1 MKTPGLLSLEQ
12 PLSIV
17 QSPYCVTHI
26 PIRPQSSP
34 RAPRSLCDQLPRS
47 AIKSSREGNT
57 KKPRRRATP
66 TSWPLTASCASQ
78 SPALYIA
85 QEIPGE
91 RFKISVSSLAS
102 GYVAFLESHVV
113 ATMFAPPPTATLSRA
128 EIQARRAQLQA
139 KRASSGTSISS
150 ASELQKTE
158 SNTEVAKQEKKKAS
172 RFSANKKDVEEI
184 RENDKEEWKFKKKL
198 SRKGKSIGE
207 GGSGTS
213 LPATLL
219 PPPPAPPGP
228 PSLRTTGSDAGSF
241 AESVQEGSSFA
252 NSSTERKGKA
262 VPPKRPARPSGEMFL
277 SPPASSSMS
286 EPFPRALTPESF
298 GGSSFRS
305 ATSSPAMQSPYQA
318 PPPVPGAFP
327 TMTVPSLKAN
337 SPKPPPLP
345 SPPLMAGPPS
355 LPGPASPPP
364 STPPPPVPEKSPLR
378 QQRAARPNSNPVKST
393 GPGPIAS
400 KKQHSMSTDAA
411 LSTAMAELRMAMKDP
426 ISIGQ
431 AAGEQ
436 HQRPPHRSRA
446 ATVPANQ
453 ISVLTGI
460 KPLQVRKPLKS
471 PVMSSS
477 RSGTG
482 SSKTTAG
489 GNKVAVTS
497 PTRSIVAVSRSQ
509 RVAKQGIRRQTVT
522 HHRRGSSSSSAKT
535 GAQKQAE
542 SPTQIVTPKPRRAKD
557 ETMTMLQTS
566 GFSPSTPGTV
576 SPSKGLSVKTQIMS
590 ATRFID
596 KDLPDAPNSI
606 APTPTEMYQP
616 SRNSLILA
624 RKSRSST
631 TSTQR
636 SPLSA
641 VTDTDA
647 ESDRSPMAQPSLEPA
662 PASDDLSPHRL
673 TTILEYKALSESS
686 PPASGTVT
694 PTATQIHLRGGSV
707 VTVTPPE
714 MTAWQR
720 SLYLQGPIRL
730 PKPVILP
737 RKDSVASMEPFQ
749 EAIDLVYQNA
759 LYISRRRSDDA
770 IVDDV
775 CEYFDDFGFSD
786 VGFGGDLLAI
796 EQAEGANDDEVGE
809 VDELED
815 TIERFTTPPGFPP
828 AGEISPI
835 EKSVAKDVVEAS
847 MAKPVVVTESIIPLP
862 PVNNE
867 ETLRA
872 RGIARLSQQSGRSSQ
887 GSRSSSYR
895 KETPSISRRTSET
908 LTASVAGE
916 SQDGLLPL
924 LPPPEASM
932 LDAVMEASQGEEAE
946 WADEMTPDGD
956 AGRMDWSDDDVEET
970 DVGAS

>member
-1 MKTPGLLSLEQ
+1 
-12 PLSIV
+12 
-17 QSPYCVTHI
+17 
-26 PIRPQSSP
+26 
-34 RAPRSLCDQLPRS
+34 
-47 AIKSSREGNT
+47 
-57 KKPRRRATP
+57 
-66 TSWPLTASCASQ
+66 
-78 SPALYIA
+78 
-85 QEIPGE
+85 
-91 RFKISVSSLAS
+91 
-102 GYVAFLESHVV
+102 
-113 ATMFAPPPTATLSRA
+113 MFAPPPTATLSRA

-139 KRASSGTSISS
+139 KRASSTGGTSISS
-150 ASELQKTE
+150 ASELQRTE
-158 SNTEVAKQEKKKAS
+158 SNPEVAKQEKKKAS

-198 SRKGKSIGE
+198 SRKGKASVGE

-241 AESVQEGSSFA
+241 AESVQEGSPFA
-252 NSSTERKGKA
+252 QSSTERKGKA
-262 VPPKRPARPSGEMFL
+262 MPPKRPARPSGEMFL
-277 SPPASSSMS
+277 SPPLSSSTS
-286 EPFPRALTPESF
+286 ESFPRALTPESF

-305 ATSSPAMQSPYQA
+305 ASSSPAPYQA

-327 TMTVPSLKAN
+327 MMPVATSKASSL
-337 SPKPPPLP
+337 KPPPLP
-345 SPPLMAGPPS
+345 SPPLLAGSPS

-378 QQRAARPNSNPVKST
+378 QQRSARPNSNPVRST
-393 GPGPIAS
+393 GPGPTAT

-431 AAGEQ
+431 TAGEQ

-446 ATVPANQ
+446 ATAPANQ

-471 PVMSSS
+471 PVMSLS
-477 RSGTG
+477 RNGTG

-489 GNKVAVTS
+489 GHKVAVTS
-497 PTRSIVAVSRSQ
+497 PTRSILAVSRSQ

-522 HHRRGSSSSSAKT
+522 HHRRGSSGSFVKT
-535 GAQKQAE
+535 GAQKQTR
-542 SPTQIVTPKPRRAKD
+542 SPAQIATPKPRRAIR
-557 ETMTMLQTS
+557 ETMTNLETS
-566 GFSPSTPGTV
+566 GFFPSASETI
-576 SPSKGLSVKTQIMS
+576 SPSKGLKVQTQIMS

-596 KDLPDAPNSI
+596 KDLPDTPNSI

-616 SRNSLILA
+616 SRNSLLLA

-631 TSTQR
+631 ASTQR

-641 VTDTDA
+641 VADMDDQ
-647 ESDRSPMAQPSLEPA
+647 SNSSLTTPPAIAPA
-662 PASDDLSPHRL
+662 PASDELSPHRL

-694 PTATQIHLRGGSV
+694 PTATQIHLRGGSL

-730 PKPVILP
+730 PKPVMLP

-775 CEYFDDFGFSD
+775 CEFFDDFGFGD
-786 VGFGGDLLAI
+786 VGFGADLPAI
-796 EQAEGANDDEVGE
+796 EQAEGANDDEVEE

-835 EKSVAKDVVEAS
+835 EKVVAKDVVEAS
-847 MAKPVVVTESIIPLP
+847 MAKAAVVTEPSVPLP

-872 RGIARLSQQSGRSSQ
+872 RGIARLSQQSAGRSSQ

-895 KETPSISRRTSET
+895 KETPSVSRRTSET
-908 LTASVAGE
+908 LIGSVAGD

-956 AGRMDWSDDDVEET
+956 AGGMDWSDDEVEET
-970 DVGAS
+970 DVGASWTAPAIRRKKQHALDRGLVGKERRNPVAKMRRFVATATTIL

>member
-1 MKTPGLLSLEQ
+1 
-12 PLSIV
+12 
-17 QSPYCVTHI
+17 
-26 PIRPQSSP
+26 
-34 RAPRSLCDQLPRS
+34 
-47 AIKSSREGNT
+47 
-57 KKPRRRATP
+57 
-66 TSWPLTASCASQ
+66 
-78 SPALYIA
+78 
-85 QEIPGE
+85 
-91 RFKISVSSLAS
+91 
-102 GYVAFLESHVV
+102 
-113 ATMFAPPPTATLSRA
+113 MFAPPPAATLSRA

-139 KRASSGTSISS
+139 KRASSTGGTSIGS
-150 ASELQKTE
+150 ASDLQKTE
-158 SNTEVAKQEKKKAS
+158 SNPEITKQEKKKAS

-241 AESVQEGSSFA
+241 AVSVQEGSSFA
-252 NSSTERKGKA
+252 HSPTERKGKA
-262 VPPKRPARPSGEMFL
+262 MPPKRPTRPSGEMFL
-277 SPPASSSMS
+277 SPPQSSSMS
-286 EPFPRALTPESF
+286 ESFPQALTPESF

-305 ATSSPAMQSPYQA
+305 ASSSPAMQSPYQA

-327 TMTVPSLKAN
+327 TMTIPTLKAS

-345 SPPLMAGPPS
+345 SPPLMTSPSS

-378 QQRAARPNSNPVKST
+378 QQRAAHPNSNPVGST
-393 GPGPIAS
+393 GPGPTAS
-400 KKQHSMSTDAA
+400 KKQQSMSTDAA

-431 AAGEQ
+431 TAGEQ
-436 HQRPPHRSRA
+436 LHQRPPHRSRA
-446 ATVPANQ
+446 ATAPANQ

-477 RSGTG
+477 RNGTG
-482 SSKTTAG
+482 SSQTAAG
-489 GNKVAVTS
+489 GHKVAVTS
-497 PTRSIVAVSRSQ
+497 PTRSTMAVSRSQ

-522 HHRRGSSSSSAKT
+522 HHQRGSSGSSGSSAKT
-535 GAQKQAE
+535 GAQKQAR
-542 SPTQIVTPKPRRAKD
+542 SPTQIVTPKPRRAKG

-566 GFSPSTPGTV
+566 GFSPNAPGTV

-590 ATRFID
+590 ATRFMD
-596 KDLPDAPNSI
+596 KDLPDTPNSI
-606 APTPTEMYQP
+606 APTPIEMYQP
-616 SRNSLILA
+616 SRDSLILA

-636 SPLSA
+636 SPLLA
-641 VTDTDA
+641 VVDTDA
-647 ESDRSPMAQPSLEPA
+647 ESNRSPTPQSELAPA

-673 TTILEYKALSESS
+673 TTILEYKAFSESS

-730 PKPVILP
+730 PKAVILP

-775 CEYFDDFGFSD
+775 CEFFDDFGFGD
-786 VGFGGDLLAI
+786 DGFGADLLGI
-796 EQAEGANDDEVGE
+796 EQAEGADDDEVE
-809 VDELED
+809 EIDELED
-815 TIERFTTPPGFPP
+815 TVERFTTPPGFPP

-835 EKSVAKDVVEAS
+835 EKVVAKDVVEAS
-847 MAKPVVVTESIIPLP
+847 MAKAAVVIEPSTPLLP
-862 PVNNE
+862 ANNE

-872 RGIARLSQQSGRSSQ
+872 RGIARLSQQSDGRSSQ
-887 GSRSSSYR
+887 GLRSSSYR
-895 KETPSISRRTSET
+895 KETSSVSRRTSET
-908 LTASVAGE
+908 LTASVVGD

-924 LPPPEASM
+924 LPLPEASM
-932 LDAVMEASQGEEAE
+932 LDAVVEASQGEEAK

-956 AGRMDWSDDDVEET
+956 AGGMDWSDDEIEET
-970 DVGAS
+970 DVGASWTAPAIRRKKQHALDRGLVGKERRNPVAKMRRFVATATTIL